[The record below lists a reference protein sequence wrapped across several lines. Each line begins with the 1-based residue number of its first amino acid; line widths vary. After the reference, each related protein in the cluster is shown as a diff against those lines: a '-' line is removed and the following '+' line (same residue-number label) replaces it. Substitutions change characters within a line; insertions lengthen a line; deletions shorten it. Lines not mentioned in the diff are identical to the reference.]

1 MRQLFATCLLFAC
14 WVFCQ
19 PAALAAAPQETAPP
33 GTAPQEA
40 TSQEAASRGAVPASP
55 ATLPAAA
62 VSPAPREAIPPKA
75 AAPHNS
81 GQNRTAYDD
90 QTDPPART
98 APRNR
103 TNPDRDALSPAAP
116 ATAASTE
123 DDGWTIMPAG
133 ARPTY
138 MGIHGGTMPVS
149 LLVYGDGSSLVTFV
163 GRTGNDFLEIL
174 RRTDLPVPSLL
185 NATARPVGAPL
196 PTANGTGLMAGN
208 AADSIPVLS
217 LPGGILSGTALKSGL
232 LQPFGLSDKPL
243 SIEGQ
248 VTRPP
253 HLTPVR
259 QYRLLFRP
267 QYLQPR
273 RTPR

>member
-19 PAALAAAPQETAPP
+19 PAALAA
-33 GTAPQEA
+33 APQEA

-123 DDGWTIMPAG
+123 DGWTIMPAG

-217 LPGGILSGTALKSGL
+217 LPGGILSGTALNSGL